1 MDNAEVP
8 EYQEYNN
15 YWEDFKLRESAIDT
29 IAIVIGFN
37 YNDLSEEKEKL
48 TPNLQKIDELIEKR
62 DRLYNERNRIC
73 FGDKELMQSIRDEYV
88 PLIRQ
93 RYAIDKSERKM
104 DTSYKLSEK
113 RHESIFQELKESML
127 KASALSSD
135 RTIVILGGQPGS
147 GKTRLIE
154 IAKATILSGR
164 QPAIINGD
172 DYREVH
178 PLAQEIKITDEKK
191 YAELTDCDVR
201 DWTKRLFDAAIENS
215 RDIIFEGTMRNKEPI
230 MKTIQNLKDAGYKV
244 HIMVRAVNGEV
255 SRAGTVL
262 RYEVQKAEKGYG
274 RWVAP
279 ESHDEAYQNMPDTVR
294 AIENESPIESVS
306 VCNGEY
312 QEIYRNESKE
322 GVLTRPARLADVAAA
337 ISEERERPL
346 ANGLKGWLSFK
357 PYPPPHAVPSRD
369 RH

>member
-88 PLIRQ
+88 PLIRL

-135 RTIVILGGQPGS
+135 RAIVILGGQPGS

-178 PLAQEIKITDEKK
+178 PLAQEIKITDEKN
-191 YAELTDCDVR
+191 T
-201 DWTKRLFDAAIENS
+201 
-215 RDIIFEGTMRNKEPI
+215 RN
-230 MKTIQNLKDAGYKV
+230 
-244 HIMVRAVNGEV
+244 
-255 SRAGTVL
+255 
-262 RYEVQKAEKGYG
+262 
-274 RWVAP
+274 
-279 ESHDEAYQNMPDTVR
+279 
-294 AIENESPIESVS
+294 
-306 VCNGEY
+306 
-312 QEIYRNESKE
+312 
-322 GVLTRPARLADVAAA
+322 
-337 ISEERERPL
+337 
-346 ANGLKGWLSFK
+346 
-357 PYPPPHAVPSRD
+357 
-369 RH
+369 

>member
-1 MDNAEVP
+1 
-8 EYQEYNN
+8 
-15 YWEDFKLRESAIDT
+15 
-29 IAIVIGFN
+29 
-37 YNDLSEEKEKL
+37 
-48 TPNLQKIDELIEKR
+48 
-62 DRLYNERNRIC
+62 
-73 FGDKELMQSIRDEYV
+73 
-88 PLIRQ
+88 
-93 RYAIDKSERKM
+93 
-104 DTSYKLSEK
+104 
-113 RHESIFQELKESML
+113 
-127 KASALSSD
+127 
-135 RTIVILGGQPGS
+135 
-147 GKTRLIE
+147 
-154 IAKATILSGR
+154 
-164 QPAIINGD
+164 
-172 DYREVH
+172 
-178 PLAQEIKITDEKK
+178 
-191 YAELTDCDVR
+191 
-201 DWTKRLFDAAIENS
+201 
-215 RDIIFEGTMRNKEPI
+215 

-306 VCNGEY
+306 VYNGEY

-357 PYPPPHAVPSRD
+357 P
-369 RH
+369 